1 MSVKEIYNEGRVVG
15 LSAYEVYVRHHLS
28 ENPETPPASE
38 IEWLSSMLG
47 SGSSILIKLSNETVV
62 KQKNNE
68 NTSLQVHQIKIP
80 KTSRLCA
87 CATIVGSLFFG
98 EGEGGPVCT
107 RVNDYGYVIDNSKA
121 LQPDNY
127 KSSESPI
134 QIDRIKEYAKIVDGG
149 IVLSKNFFDSG
160 LTNPKYDLKP
170 DVSSDAYIRIFMKEA
185 IENPIYILLTGFTQK
200 AVIYGMV
207 GLDGSTNTVSP
218 QDGDFLGP
226 AVYPWANKIVFS
238 IPPAFAAYYST
249 GAYTRMLYQDVGL
262 HQNEIEVNDT
272 PVIDMRHNTPDEYYR
287 NRGDSA
293 SPVDGE
299 VTELYVSGDGASV
312 LTVFSYDGT
321 KLPAALFGSYVTEIG
336 ENDIYPLDCYAPG
349 TVRMYPNT
357 DQGKEDA
364 KNRQDL
370 VPGNYSIIKDEKT
383 GEMFTYDDQ
392 GNLKPIAKTYVT
404 RINNKLETHVEA
416 GKHHTKSISLTD
428 ENEKDLPTTSR
439 NAFDSNSPELGD
451 KPITWARLLE
461 MLSTDKGLDILG
473 ANLRKLRTK
482 LPNIDTSEIGK
493 GVLNLTGTSE
503 SKVGGGFT
511 AGGRIKSGTNY
522 FEFGNG
528 LRLYISSTQPT
539 DSDVPVGSIG
549 IGWTD

>member
-47 SGSSILIKLSNETVV
+47 SGSSILIKLSNQTIV
-62 KQKNNE
+62 KPKDNSDN
-68 NTSLQVHQIKIP
+68 SLEVHQITLP
-80 KTSRLCA
+80 KESRLCA

-98 EGEGGPVCT
+98 EGEGGPICT
-107 RVNDYGYVIDNSKA
+107 RVNSYGYVIDDAKA
-121 LQPDNY
+121 LQNDNY
-127 KSSESPI
+127 KSNASES
-134 QIDRIKEYAKIVDGG
+134 QITKIKEYAKIIDGG
-149 IVLSKNFFDSG
+149 IVLSKKFFDSG
-160 LTNPKYDLKP
+160 LTEPKYDLKP
-170 DVSSDAYIRIFMKEA
+170 DLSSEAYIRIFMKEE

-207 GLDGSTNTVSP
+207 GMSGSTNTTSP

-249 GAYTRMLYQDVGL
+249 GSYIRMLYRDVASQ
-262 HQNEIEVNDT
+262 QNKIEVDDT
-272 PVIDMRHNTPDEYYR
+272 PLIDMRHNTPDEYYTT
-287 NRGDSA
+287 RGDVI

-299 VTELYVSGDGASV
+299 VTNLHVSSEGAAV
-312 LTVFSYDGT
+312 LTVFSYDGN
-321 KLPAALFGSYVTEIG
+321 KLPAALFGSYVTKIG
-336 ENDIYPLDCYAPG
+336 KNNIYPLDCYAPG

-370 VPGNYSIIKDEKT
+370 VPGNYSIIKDETT
-383 GEMFTYDDQ
+383 GEMFAVDDS
-392 GNLKPIAKTYVT
+392 GDIKPIAKTYVT
-404 RINNKLETHVEA
+404 RTNNTLETHVEA
-416 GKHHTKSISLTD
+416 GKHHTKSVSLTD
-428 ENEKDLPTTSR
+428 ENERDLPMTSR
-439 NAFDSNSPELGD
+439 TSFDSDSSELGD
-451 KPITWARLLE
+451 IPLTWSKLLE

-473 ANLRKLRTK
+473 SNLRKLRTE
-482 LPNIDTSEIGK
+482 LPDIDTSDIGQ
-493 GVLNLTGTSE
+493 GVLNLTGTGE
-503 SKVGGGFT
+503 SKVGGKFT
-511 AGGRIKSGTNY
+511 AGGRIKSGTDY
-522 FEFGNG
+522 VEFGNG
-528 LRLYISSTQPT
+528 LRLYISATQPT